1 MFGAIQD
8 HMADLLR
15 DDLKL
20 AGVTRAEL
28 YERSEVR
35 MPIRAHDLRSTFVT
49 LSLAAGRSE
58 TWVSD
63 RTGHR
68 STQMISRYRRAAR
81 TADELEIGE
90 LARTA
95 SELGLGELVSMVE
108 TVPDLPDC
116 GPGGG
121 PEGWAKTPATSER
134 NITIPALFGCTPGRT
149 RTCDQWIRN
158 PPLYPTE
165 LRAHDADGCEL
176 ARKQR
181 GRPG

>member
-1 MFGAIQD
+1 
-8 HMADLLR
+8 MADLLR

-121 PEGWAKTPATSER
+121 PEGWAKPPATSER
-134 NITIPALFGCTPGRT
+134 NITIPALFGYARQDSLSGASQRATDRVLAGAMT
-149 RTCDQWIRN
+149 RKRQHARQDSN
-158 PPLYPTE
+158 
-165 LRAHDADGCEL
+165 LRPMD
-176 ARKQR
+176 
-181 GRPG
+181 